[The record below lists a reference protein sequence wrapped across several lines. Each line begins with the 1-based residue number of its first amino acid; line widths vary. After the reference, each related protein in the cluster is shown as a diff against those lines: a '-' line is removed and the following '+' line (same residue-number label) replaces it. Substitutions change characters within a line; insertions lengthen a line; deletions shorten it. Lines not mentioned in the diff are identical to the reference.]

1 MSGGVGQPADDID
14 EGEARLEAS
23 DIAVGIPDDEVRVV
37 RPQVVGVDRHGDD
50 VDLAEKIGGRRK
62 SSRLNTGMCS
72 GPAMKGSKDCHR
84 SEAARSGM

>member
-37 RPQVVGVDRHGDD
+37 RPQVDD